1 MSYLHHNII
10 AHEKITWVSI
20 LHLRVTEIS
29 WVIQVTAIRTER
41 GECVGNTLS
50 TAARGGGG
58 SHVDIHHLSLHTSTH
73 ENTESCT
80 AEECRARRPGGR
92 RECALRSCHADTQ
105 DPAKNNI
112 MIMIR

>member
-1 MSYLHHNII
+1 MSYLHHII

-80 AEECRARRPGGR
+80 AEQSAEPDGRAGDGN
-92 RECALRSCHADTQ
+92 AHAMLTPKTQ
-105 DPAKNNI
+105 P
-112 MIMIR
+112 RTTS